1 MKKVLMILLVAL
13 MILGGTLPRTAM
25 AEGEKSPEEYGFKT
39 LGDVLDCE
47 SPASSCYETLY
58 IRIFEKDG
66 VFYRAEA
73 EITSEIFAA
82 LFEIDFFD
90 PDKDARTKALLSDLP
105 IRTLYVL
112 SDALLSDAELKDLK
126 GKSGQDLLDMGFVP
140 QGSYGFG
147 DGESFVYLDKG
158 PFGYQIDFKE
168 KDVTVTGDNPNLAEV
183 IRSLTVKKAAFIG
196 NLSDY
201 ATQESFDINSGRS
214 LEDYESSFTEDQ
226 AETVFFEI
234 PEIPVEESPFKT
246 LADVFAA
253 KGELYSLSTS
263 PDKVVIVFPVDG
275 VYYRVEADI
284 PADVYEKMDAID
296 FFDETREEQEQVL
309 LSPLPVTRVGNL
321 SDGIPSQDELDAL
334 VGLTGQDLLDMG
346 FAYGSGYSFWDKAE
360 MYLVQGLYEYHV
372 CFNERVPERE
382 NYDEALD
389 ELMPTL
395 TVEKVEFFMPDG
407 ICSDPDL
414 IW

>member
-58 IRIFEKDG
+58 VRIFEKDG

-112 SDALLSDAELKDLK
+112 SDALLSDAELKDLN
-126 GKSGQDLLDMGFVP
+126 GKTGQDLLDMGFVP

-158 PFGYQIDFKE
+158 PFSYQIDFKE
-168 KDVTVTGDNPNLAEV
+168 KDVEVTGDDPNLAEV
-183 IRSLTVKKAAFIG
+183 IRPLTVKEASFSG

-201 ATQESFDINSGRS
+201 ATQESFDITGGRS
-214 LEDYESSFTEDQ
+214 LEDYESFYT
-226 AETVFFEI
+226 AKVFYEI
-234 PEIPVEESPFKT
+234 PEIPLEESPFKT

-263 PDKVVIVFPVDG
+263 PDKFAIVFPVDG
-275 VYYRVEADI
+275 IYYRVEATI
-284 PADVYEKMDAID
+284 PADVYEKLDAID
-296 FFDETREEQEQVL
+296 FFDETREEQEQAL
-309 LSPLPVTRVGNL
+309 LSPLPVTRVGDL
-321 SDGIPSQDELDAL
+321 SNGIPAKEELDAL
-334 VGLTGQDLLDMG
+334 VGLTGQDLLEMG
-346 FAYGSGYSFWDKAE
+346 FEYGSGYSFWDKAE

-372 CFNERVPERE
+372 YFNEKVPEME
-382 NYDEALD
+382 NYDEVMD

-395 TVEKVEFFMPDG
+395 TVEKVEFFMPAG
-407 ICSDPDL
+407 ICSDTDL
-414 IW
+414 VW

>member
-47 SPASSCYETLY
+47 SPASSFYETLY

-112 SDALLSDAELKDLK
+112 SDALLSDAELKDLN
-126 GKSGQDLLDMGFVP
+126 GKTGQDLLDMGFVP

-147 DGESFVYLDKG
+147 DGVSFVFLDKG
-158 PFGYQIDFKE
+158 PFSYQIDFKE
-168 KDVTVTGDNPNLAEV
+168 KDVEVTGDDPNLAEV
-183 IRSLTVKKAAFIG
+183 IRPLTVKEASFSG

-201 ATQESFDINSGRS
+201 ATQESFDITGGRS
-214 LEDYESSFTEDQ
+214 LEDYESFYT
-226 AETVFFEI
+226 AKVFYEI
-234 PEIPVEESPFKT
+234 PEIPLEESPFKT

-263 PDKVVIVFPVDG
+263 PDKFAIVFPVDG
-275 VYYRVEADI
+275 IYYRVEANI
-284 PADVYEKMDAID
+284 PADVYEKLDAID
-296 FFDETREEQEQVL
+296 FFDETREEQEQAL
-309 LSPLPVTRVGNL
+309 LAPLPVTRVGNL
-321 SDGIPSQDELDAL
+321 TDGIPPQDELDVL
-334 VGLTGQDLLDMG
+334 IGLTGQDLLDMG
-346 FAYGSGYSFWDKAE
+346 FTYGTGYSFWDKAE
-360 MYLVQGLYEYHV
+360 MYLVQGLYEYHI
-372 CFNERVPERE
+372 CFNEKVPEME
-382 NYDEALD
+382 DYDAALD
-389 ELMPTL
+389 ALMPTL
-395 TVEKVEFFMPDG
+395 TVEKVEFFMPAG

-414 IW
+414 NW

>member
-58 IRIFEKDG
+58 VRIFEKDG

-112 SDALLSDAELKDLK
+112 SDALLSDAELKDLN
-126 GKSGQDLLDMGFVP
+126 GKTGQDLLDMGFVP

-158 PFGYQIDFKE
+158 PFSYQIDFKE
-168 KDVTVTGDNPNLAEV
+168 KDVEVTGDDPNLAEV
-183 IRSLTVKKAAFIG
+183 IRPLTVKEASFSG

-201 ATQESFDINSGRS
+201 ATQESFDITGGRS
-214 LEDYESSFTEDQ
+214 LEDYESFYT
-226 AETVFFEI
+226 AKVFYEI
-234 PEIPVEESPFKT
+234 PEIPLEESPFKT
-246 LADVFAA
+246 LGDAFACQSEAYQAAASDDMYIYVF
-253 KGELYSLSTS
+253 
-263 PDKVVIVFPVDG
+263 DKDG
-275 VYYRVEADI
+275 AYYRVEAPITPELLERVDSL
-284 PADVYEKMDAID
+284 D
-296 FFDETREEQEQVL
+296 FFDENYEQERTDL
-309 LSPLPVTRVGNL
+309 IGHLPITRVADL
-321 SDGIPSQDELDAL
+321 SACIPPQEELDAL
-334 VGLTGQDLLDMG
+334 VGATGQELLDMG
-346 FAYGSGYSFWDKAE
+346 FEYGSGYSFDDKAE
-360 MYLVQGLYEYHV
+360 MYLVKDLCEYHFY
-372 CFNERVPERE
+372 FNETVPEME
-382 NYDEALD
+382 DYDSALD
-389 ELMPTL
+389 EIMKGL
-395 TVEKVEFFMPDG
+395 TVAQVEFFQLSDV
-407 ICSDPDL
+407 CSDPDL
-414 IW
+414 AY